1 MKRLASYALQGLVAV
16 LPVALTVYLIYWLLL
31 SMEAVASLAIRAV
44 LPDDD
49 WYFQGL
55 GLLSALLV
63 LILVGML
70 VDGYVVQHLLR
81 LGDSL
86 MSRIPLVKSVY
97 GAIQDVLRALSITR
111 DKSADSVV
119 MVEVQPGM
127 QLIGFITGRNIAP
140 RLMPT
145 GGEEIIGVYLPMSY
159 QLGGY
164 TVYVPVSSVQ
174 HVDISVEEAMRIAV
188 TGASS
193 TAEQAVVL

>member
-16 LPVALTVYLIYWLLL
+16 LPVALTIYLVYWLLV
-31 SMEAVASLAIRAV
+31 SMEAVASIVIRAV
-44 LPDDD
+44 LPND

-55 GLLSALLV
+55 GLLSALVLV
-63 LILVGML
+63 ILVGML

-86 MSRIPLVKSVY
+86 MSRIPVVKSVY

-119 MVEVQPGM
+119 LVEVQPGM
-127 QLIGFITGRNIAP
+127 QLIGFITGRNIDP
-140 RLMPT
+140 RLIPA

-164 TVYVPVSSVQ
+164 TIYVPVSGVQ
-174 HVDISVEEAMRIAV
+174 RVDISVEEAMRIAV
-188 TGASS
+188 TGGIKHS
-193 TAEQAVVL
+193 

>member
-16 LPVALTVYLIYWLLL
+16 LPVALTIYLVYWLLL
-31 SMEAVASLAIRAV
+31 SMEAVASIAIRAV
-44 LPDDD
+44 LPND

-55 GLLSALLV
+55 GLLSALVL

-86 MSRIPLVKSVY
+86 MSRIPVVKSVY

-119 MVEVQPGM
+119 LVEVQPGM
-127 QLIGFITGRNIAP
+127 QLVGFITGRNIDP
-140 RLMPT
+140 RLLPT
-145 GGEEIIGVYLPMSY
+145 GGEEIVGVYLPMSY

-164 TVYVPVSSVQ
+164 TIYVPISSVQ
-174 HVDISVEEAMRIAV
+174 PVDISVEEAMRIAV
-188 TGASS
+188 TGGIKHS
-193 TAEQAVVL
+193 

>member
-16 LPVALTVYLIYWLLL
+16 LPVALTIYLIYWLLV
-31 SMEAVASLAIRAV
+31 SMEAVASIAIRAV
-44 LPDDD
+44 LPND

-55 GLLSALLV
+55 GLLSALVL

-70 VDGYVVQHLLR
+70 VDGYVVRHLLR

-119 MVEVQPGM
+119 LVEVQPDM
-127 QLIGFITGRNIAP
+127 QLIGFITGRNIAS
-140 RLMPT
+140 RLMPA

-164 TVYVPVSSVQ
+164 TVYVPVSSVRP
-174 HVDISVEEAMRIAV
+174 VDISVEEAMRIAV
-188 TGASS
+188 TGGIKHS
-193 TAEQAVVL
+193 